1 MVVEWRALAASVSR
15 PTVFLNKNQWQKMQV
30 KAISRSMSRYAIIA
44 VAKTQISMLG
54 LHVNDLFFA
63 VSNLLVRI
71 VGGVGC

>member
-15 PTVFLNKNQWQKMQV
+15 PTVFLNKNQPQKMQV

-44 VAKTQISMLG
+44 VVKTQISMLE
-54 LHVNDLFFA
+54 LHANDLVFA